1 MRGGSWTHLYGDA
14 SALHPVSLDLADA
27 SHVSHHY
34 EERLVRDLSW
44 IDELVGIVGESI
56 LRTLEQ
62 SVRAV
67 LQLDK
72 ELATQTILEDYTTN
86 RQTRELDRL
95 CHAFVACHLP
105 SAGHLRTVSA
115 VLRLSIGLER
125 IGDYSTTISRT
136 ASQLSMPPPP
146 VVARDI
152 EMMAE
157 HAHRLLRDALSSFS
171 KRDVGL
177 ATSTLASA
185 SQFARYFDKVF
196 DDLAQEGEA
205 NSRPS
210 SELFALMATFNRLE
224 RIIHQAKNICEETVF
239 VVNGQTKGEKTF
251 TILFLDRDNTGAS
264 QLAEHF
270 TAKAFP
276 NSGRYSSAGLEPG
289 EDLAPSY
296 REFAESVGI
305 DVTRAWPTGIDNGR
319 EELSE
324 FDLIVGLE
332 PNLRDALGRL
342 PFHTSMLTWSIESAD
357 GPESVYRQLT
367 PKIRELMEM
376 LRGEQAS

>member
-1 MRGGSWTHLYGDA
+1 MS
-14 SALHPVSLDLADA
+14 S
-27 SHVSHHY
+27 HY

-44 IDELVGIVGESI
+44 IDELVGIVGEAN

-72 ELATQTILEDYTTN
+72 ELAAKTILEDYVTN

-136 ASQLSMPPPP
+136 ASQLSTPPPP

-157 HAHRLLRDALSSFS
+157 HAHRLLRDALRSFR
-171 KRDVGL
+171 KRDVEL
-177 ATSTLASA
+177 AKSTVASA
-185 SQFARYFDKVF
+185 TQFARYFDKVF

-276 NSGRYSSAGLEPG
+276 NSGRYRSAGLEPG
-289 EDLAPSY
+289 EIIAPNY
-296 REFAESVGI
+296 REFAQSVGI
-305 DVTRAWPTGIDNGR
+305 DMARAWPVDFDSLR
-319 EELSE
+319 EELTE
-324 FDLIVGLE
+324 FDLIIALE
-332 PNLRDALGRL
+332 PSLRDSLGRL
-342 PFHTSMLTWSIESAD
+342 PFHTNMLTWSIDLGE
-357 GPESVYRQLT
+357 GPEIVYRQLT
-367 PKIRELMEM
+367 PKIRELMEL